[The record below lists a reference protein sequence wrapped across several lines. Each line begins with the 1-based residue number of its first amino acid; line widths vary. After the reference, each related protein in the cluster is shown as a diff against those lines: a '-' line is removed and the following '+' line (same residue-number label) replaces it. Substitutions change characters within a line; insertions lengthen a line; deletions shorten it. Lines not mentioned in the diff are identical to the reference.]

1 MHDILCKLFIQ
12 QYIKREPCMCWNII
26 IAHKFCNVVRCRYVF
41 ILKWGIVDTLVMK
54 ILVVMVIKALRI
66 VNTLVVC

>member
-1 MHDILCKLFIQ
+1 
-12 QYIKREPCMCWNII
+12 MCWNII

-66 VNTLVVC
+66 VNTLVVCVY